1 MWTVAIS
8 LLMQLKRGLLSAP
21 DYHYTWLVTGRFLT
35 GWWPVT
41 ASLSVGLVFVT
52 EQQLTPGQ

>member
-8 LLMQLKRGLLSAP
+8 LLMQLKRGLLNAP
-21 DYHYTWLVTGRFLT
+21 DYHYTGSLLVGFWTGC
-35 GWWPVT
+35 WPVT